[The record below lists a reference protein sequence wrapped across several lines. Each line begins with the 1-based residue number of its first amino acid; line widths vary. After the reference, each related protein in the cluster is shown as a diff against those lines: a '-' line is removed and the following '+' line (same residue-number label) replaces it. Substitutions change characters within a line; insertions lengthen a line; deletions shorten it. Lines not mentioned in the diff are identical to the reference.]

1 MSNLDITTKA
11 YDATQRETLPDGRK
25 SMNDYGIS
33 LRKTGVFRSTALIS
47 LGAFFPLGML
57 VPLQTEAKTNFVLFI
72 ADDCTHTDLGCYGGQ
87 NVKTPN
93 IDRLAAEGVR
103 FTRCFQSAPMC
114 SPTRHNLYTGM
125 YPTKTGA
132 YPNHTFAQPGTRS
145 VVQYLKPEG
154 YRVALAGKR
163 HIAPQEIFDFE
174 YLGAAKNLNFD
185 LVDRFLADASQKKDP
200 FCLFLCSHEPHTP
213 WNKGNPGQFDAQKVT
228 LPPFWVDTRETR
240 EDYCK
245 YLAEI
250 EYMDGE
256 VGKAL
261 TLLEKHGLADE
272 TVFIF
277 TSEQGN
283 SFPFAKWTCYNS
295 GLHTAFVVRWPGVA
309 KPGTTTDCLTDYSDV
324 VPTFLDIAGVKL
336 PGDLDGQSLA
346 SVLSGQSC
354 TAKKYSFALHTTR
367 GIIGGSDFYGIRSI
381 SDGHYRYI
389 VNLTP
394 GEEFRNAVTEGKS
407 AWWDSWLREAA
418 TSSRARELIY
428 NYQHRPAVELYD
440 DLKDPFNLNN
450 LAQQPAFAAVQ
461 KKLDRELRKWM
472 RKSGDK
478 GQATEME
485 ALEHQ
490 VKGNAEE

>member
-1 MSNLDITTKA
+1 MAEKLKFCRT
-11 YDATQRETLPDGRK
+11 
-25 SMNDYGIS
+25 GIVFLGS
-33 LRKTGVFRSTALIS
+33 LL
-47 LGAFFPLGML
+47 PLGL
-57 VPLQTEAKTNFVLFI
+57 LLAGPAKTYAKTNFVLFI
-72 ADDCTHTDLGCYGGQ
+72 ADDCTWSDLGCYGGT
-87 NVKTPN
+87 NVNTPN
-93 IDRLAAEGVR
+93 IDKLASEGIR

-145 VVQYLKPEG
+145 VVHYMKPHG

-163 HIAPQEIFDFE
+163 HVAPKEVFDFE
-174 YLGAAKNLNFD
+174 YLGAPKTLNFN
-185 LVDRFLADASQKKDP
+185 LVDNFLADVAQKDEP

-213 WNKGNPGQFDAQKVT
+213 WNKGNQEHFDPAKVK

-240 EDYCK
+240 EDYCR

-250 EYMDGE
+250 EYMDSE

-261 TLLEKHGLADE
+261 ALLEKNGLAEE

-309 KPGTTTDCLTDYSDV
+309 DPGSVSECLIDYSDV
-324 VPTFLDIAGVKL
+324 VPTFLDIAEIRIPKE
-336 PGDLDGQSLA
+336 LDGLSLKD
-346 SVLSGQSC
+346 VLTSRKC
-354 TAKKYSFALHTTR
+354 TDKKYSYGLHTTR
-367 GIIGGSDFYGIRSI
+367 GIIGGSEFFGIRSVT
-381 SDGHYRYI
+381 DGQYRFI
-389 VNLTP
+389 LNLTP
-394 GEEFRNAVTEGKS
+394 GEEFRNAVTEGNS
-407 AWWDSWLREAA
+407 DWWASWKREAE
-418 TSSRARELIY
+418 TSLSARVLLRK
-428 NYQHRPAVELYD
+428 YQHRPAVELYN
-440 DLKDPFNLNN
+440 DLKDPYNMEN
-450 LAQQPAFAAVQ
+450 LAGNPVYAAIQ
-461 KKLDRELRKWM
+461 KKLNRQLHKWM
-472 RKSGDK
+472 KKAGDK

-490 VKGNAEE
+490 QRGSTDE